1 MKLTYDVS
9 KKNLDKDLEMLKED
23 RNSIIFKFFIYIIF
37 TISLACVCYFF
48 EFLFNCIFVSN
59 NYNLLLVLYF
69 ILYFLAYI
77 CMIYFYFK
85 TSFSIID
92 DIKFYLSRK
101 RTINAFLVFREFTLN
116 NIKYINQVKI
126 FKCEPKKVKVDFILG
141 DD

>member
-23 RNSIIFKFFIYIIF
+23 RNIIIFKFFIDIIF
-37 TISLACVCYFF
+37 TISLAFVCYFF

-85 TSFSIID
+85 ISFSIID

-116 NIKYINQVKI
+116 NIKYINQGKI
-126 FKCEPKKVKVDFILG
+126 FKCEPKKVKVDVILG